1 MNISKPI
8 GYVLIVIGLGAAYYG
23 AIMVNIN
30 KGRDFGEF
38 GIIIGLFIALFALA
52 LIGIGAIAI
61 KR

>member
-8 GYVLIVIGLGAAYYG
+8 GYALIIIGLAAAYYG
-23 AIMVNIN
+23 AIMVDIN
-30 KGRDFGEF
+30 KDRDF